1 MSFLSNVTLLGV
13 STGVTT
19 GYSQIWSLTTTNY
32 TQLLAGVAMEII
44 SNSAN
49 DTAAGTGARTVR
61 VSGVNGA
68 YAPFSEVLTLN
79 GLAAVPL
86 VNTSVIGINFI
97 EVLTAGSGGTN
108 AGRVDVRTVSGSTV
122 KAAVRSAADVPGMS
136 HDFIYTVP
144 ANRYAKIKTVRV
156 SIAGPTAGYMTLAL
170 RTFSSDGTYKSN
182 GLIATGLDLTGF
194 MGSNFGI
201 DYGTDG
207 LLVPQKTM
215 IQLVGA
221 MSAGSAAFTSAIGEL
236 ELYSM

>member
-61 VSGVNGA
+61 VTGVDGN
-68 YAPFSEVLTLN
+68 YLPFSEVLTLN

-144 ANRYAKIKTVRV
+144 AGRYAKIKKINVT
-156 SIAGPTAGYMTLAL
+156 IAGPAAGYMTLCL
-170 RTFSSDGTYKSN
+170 RTFNSTGAYKSN
-182 GLIATGLDLTGF
+182 GLIGTGLDLTGF
-194 MGSNFGI
+194 QTGGFGF
-201 DYGTDG
+201 DYGADG
-207 LLVPQKTM
+207 LYVPEKTL

-221 MSAGSAAFTSAIGEL
+221 MSAGSAAFTSAIGEV
-236 ELYSM
+236 ELYSL

>member
-13 STGVTT
+13 STAVTT

-32 TQLLAGVAMEII
+32 VQLLSGVAMEII

-61 VSGVNGA
+61 VSGVDGN

-79 GLAAVPL
+79 GVAAVPL

-122 KAAVRSAADVPGMS
+122 KAAMRSAADVPGIS

-144 ANRYAKIKTVRV
+144 ANRYAKIKTVKV
-156 SIAGPTAGYMTLAL
+156 SVAGPTAGYMTLAL
-170 RTFSSDGTYKSN
+170 RTFGPTGAYKSN

-194 MGSNFGI
+194 MGSNFGF
-201 DYGTDG
+201 DYGSDG
-207 LLVPQKTM
+207 LYVPEKTM